1 MSRVIKDNVY
11 HSNKVSNIQPKEW
24 RPEYSWLLPLS
35 YVDGTFEA
43 EAQHVWAKAYAYSRP
58 DWSTEKVA
66 QLLDE
71 FERVGLL
78 QRTKDEHGRV
88 WGFWTGSDNFTPPP
102 SQRSHYKQG
111 KRDLFNDTARAHLEQ
126 VSTNSRAGLEQAQTD
141 SSLCVGSVCVG
152 VGSSVSACACVG
164 VCVCQAPKNS
174 ENSQEQ
180 QPNQDQKPVCE
191 ELSSS
196 EAKPKTAKPKATQPG
211 RSRDVMS
218 PSKFAEAKREQS
230 QAEIMAEID
239 QRRKDSGYEECADG
253 IWRPEAT
260 RRLQAWTIKGE
271 GGVWQQDPS
280 ATPLYG
286 HYKQ

>member
-43 EAQHVWAKAYAYSRP
+43 EAQNVWARAYAYSRP

-111 KRDLFNDTARAHLEQ
+111 KRDLFNDKARARLEQ
-126 VSTNSRAGLEQAQTD
+126 VSTNSRAGLEQVQTD
-141 SSLCVGSVCVG
+141 SSLCIGSVCVG
-152 VGSSVSACACVG
+152 VGSSVCACVG

-174 ENSQEQ
+174 SETEATASAKKSQAEQ
-180 QPNQDQKPVCE
+180 QDQKPVCE

-196 EAKPKTAKPKATQPG
+196 KAKPTTAEPTAKADRKRKVLPPAEFAHAKAE
-211 RSRDVMS
+211 RSA
-218 PSKFAEAKREQS
+218 AEE
-230 QAEIMAEID
+230 MAASA
-239 QRRKDSGYEECADG
+239 QWRKENGYEECADG
-253 IWRPEAT
+253 IWRPEIGRSTSGFTGKGANGI
-260 RRLQAWTIKGE
+260 WIKAE
-271 GGVWQQDPS
+271 VQQ
-280 ATPLYG
+280 
-286 HYKQ
+286 

>member
-43 EAQHVWAKAYAYSRP
+43 EVQNVWARAYAYSRP

-66 QLLDE
+66 QLLAE

-111 KRDLFNDTARAHLEQ
+111 KRDLFTDKVRAGLEQ
-126 VSTNSRAGLEQAQTD
+126 VSTNSRAGLEQVQTD

-152 VGSSVSACACVG
+152 VGVRACACVG
-164 VCVCQAPKNS
+164 VCVCQATKNS
-174 ENSQEQ
+174 ENNQEQ
-180 QPNQDQKPVCE
+180 RQDQPQKPVCE

-211 RSRDVMS
+211 RSRDVKS
-218 PSKFAEAKREQS
+218 PTEFAEAKREQS

-239 QRRKDSGYEECADG
+239 QRRKENGYEECADG
-253 IWRPEAT
+253 IWRPETARSASGFT
-260 RRLQAWTIKGE
+260 MKGANE
-271 GGVWQQDPS
+271 VWSKAEVQQ
-280 ATPLYG
+280 
-286 HYKQ
+286 